1 MFPARLPEAW
11 LQAVLVVV
19 PPTHQSQPAVP
30 PRQELLQLSELLLPA
45 LLSALL
51 LPALPEALAA
61 MGPASSSLRST
72 LRRR

>member
-19 PPTHQSQPAVP
+19 PPTHQSQPAGP
-30 PRQELLQLSELLLPA
+30 LRQELQLSELLLPA

>member
-1 MFPARLPEAW
+1 VL
-11 LQAVLVVV
+11 LVLVPPHQLQPVV
-19 PPTHQSQPAVP
+19 L
-30 PRQELLQLSELLLPA
+30 PRQESQLSELLLLA

-51 LPALPEALAA
+51 LATLPEALAA